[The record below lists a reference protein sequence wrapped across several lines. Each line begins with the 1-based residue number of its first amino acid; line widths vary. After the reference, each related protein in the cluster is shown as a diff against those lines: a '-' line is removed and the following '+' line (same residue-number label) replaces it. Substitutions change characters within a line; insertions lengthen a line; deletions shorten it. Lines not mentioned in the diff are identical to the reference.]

1 VASDFR
7 KDADEI
13 ASLYVALVK
22 KKLKEEDADAVVK
35 LVSICER
42 IADLSELL
50 ENTAEAHGEA
60 EPTAPSR
67 PGRRGRAGAPPPTPT
82 ESA

>member
-1 VASDFR
+1 MATDFR

-22 KKLKEEDADAVVK
+22 KKLKEEDVDAVVK

-50 ENTAEAHGEA
+50 EHTAEAQEEA
-60 EPTAPSR
+60 RATAPSR
-67 PGRRGRAGAPPPTPT
+67 PGRRGRAEAPPPTPD
-82 ESA
+82 E